1 LQFAPGPELK
11 QSAAAVRQESAQ
23 LKFEVMAGTHQ
34 GAVVMLDRAD
44 YRIGSSPDADIILSD
59 SGVAAEHAVL
69 HIEHRSVRIDA
80 TGADIR
86 VERELLPVSCGR
98 RVRLPVSF
106 TLGAARIQLTGP
118 DRDTAGQRLAE
129 LAGALGRSIIGKPW
143 ARELRRSIIDKPLA
157 GELGRWIIGRPLSA
171 TGVLACFVLA
181 ITVVAQGLP
190 RKPRTADLAVTT
202 AFSEAGVL
210 ERVTSGLA
218 QGPSTASSQVQS
230 ESAAADA
237 AHKLT
242 ARLSAENIQT
252 LRVSVVDGRL
262 AVTGKVSKQDA
273 AAWAAIQQW
282 FDQTYGGH
290 LVLAT
295 EVSPVSEVRS
305 LPKLQLRAISYG
317 EHPYIVMGDGERY
330 YEGAVLDNGWILR
343 EIGEDRLLLA
353 KEGEQPVAVPYR

>member
-1 LQFAPGPELK
+1 VTAPTAPRPELQTAPGPELK
-11 QSAAAVRQESAQ
+11 QSAAAMRPRSAQ
-23 LKFEVMAGTHQ
+23 LRFEVVAGTHQ

-59 SGVAAEHAVL
+59 SGVAADHAVL
-69 HIEHRSVRIDA
+69 HIEQSTVRIDA

-86 VERELLPVSCGR
+86 VGQELLPVSRGR

-106 TLGAARIQLTGP
+106 TLGTARIHLCGP
-118 DRDTAGQRLAE
+118 NRDTAGQRLGE
-129 LAGALGRSIIGKPW
+129 IGRVVIGKP
-143 ARELRRSIIDKPLA
+143 LT
-157 GELGRWIIGRPLSA
+157 A

-181 ITVVAQGLP
+181 VTMVAQGLP
-190 RKPRTADLAVTT
+190 RKARTADLAVTT
-202 AFSEAGVL
+202 GFSEAGAS
-210 ERVTSGLA
+210 ERLASGLA
-218 QGPSTASSQVQS
+218 QGPSTASSEGQS
-230 ESAAADA
+230 ASTADDA
-237 AHKLT
+237 AHQLT
-242 ARLSAENIQT
+242 ARLNAANIQT

-262 AVTGKVSKQDA
+262 AVAGKVSKQDA

-282 FDQTYGGH
+282 FDQTYGAR

-295 EVSPVSEVRS
+295 EVSAASESRS
-305 LPKLQLRAISYG
+305 LPKLKLQAISYG
-317 EHPYIVMGDGERY
+317 EHPYIMMGDGERY